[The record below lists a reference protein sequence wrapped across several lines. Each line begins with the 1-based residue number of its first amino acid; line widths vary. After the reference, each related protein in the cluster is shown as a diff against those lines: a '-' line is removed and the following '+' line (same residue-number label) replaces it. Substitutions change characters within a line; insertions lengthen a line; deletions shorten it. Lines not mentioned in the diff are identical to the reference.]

1 MTAQVTVTRRAA
13 LAALGGALTA
23 TTGCLG
29 RDDPLVVA
37 VTPPRPPFVVR
48 SRCCTWET
56 TELTGFDVDVAAAI
70 GDRLD
75 RPVEVV
81 GRAAAALRAPPVEW
95 SFDVAMGGQVVP
107 AEPPAARRYV
117 GPYLRGYH
125 CVLSRASTD
134 ADARALAG
142 GRVGV
147 ASARAERAAVR
158 LAAWLDGDLRVE
170 RFTDDASAFDALGDG
185 LAGVVADQVTN
196 GLAATADGLELL
208 AGPTLGD
215 RGVETPHLSLGVDD
229 YGLVLGAGDP
239 LGDRLGDALDAL
251 RTAGR
256 LTALREPYFTA
267 ARLPRPGN
275 PAQVDSTGAVASPL
289 TRAHGGTPR
298 RQSWVTE
305 APPYTG

>member
-13 LAALGGALTA
+13 LAALGGALT

-29 RDDPLVVA
+29 RGDDPLVVA
-37 VTPPRPPFVVR
+37 ATPPRPPFVVR

-81 GRAAAALRAPPVEW
+81 GRAATALRAPPDEW
-95 SFDVAMGGQVVP
+95 SFDVGMGGQVVP
-107 AEPPAARRYV
+107 AEPPAARQYV

-125 CVLSRASTD
+125 CVLSPASTD
-134 ADARALAG
+134 VDARALAG

-147 ASARAERAAVR
+147 ASARAERAAGR
-158 LAAWLDGDLRVE
+158 LVAWLDGDLRVE
-170 RFTDDASAFDALGDG
+170 RFADHAAASDALGDG

-196 GLAATADGLELL
+196 AMAAAEDGLELL
-208 AGPTLGD
+208 AGPALGD
-215 RGVETPHLSLGVDD
+215 GGVETPHLSLGVDD
-229 YGLVLGAGDP
+229 YGLVVAAGDP
-239 LGDRLGDALDAL
+239 LGGRLADALAAL
-251 RTAGR
+251 RAAGR
-256 LTALREPYFTA
+256 LRALREPYFTA

-275 PAQVDSTGAVASPL
+275 PAQVDSTGSVASPL
-289 TRAHGGTPR
+289 TRAHDGTPR
-298 RQSWVTE
+298 RQSWVTD